1 MPRFA
6 VRLIVCLERFY
17 QAATMPEPHL
27 LAPLSHLSG
36 PFKEHHLIVDLRRA
50 PAAELLRLLLFLP
63 IHHLRFDFFQPR
75 GLIQHEFLYPL
86 ISLAGPVQGPIR
98 FLLRGALG

>member
-6 VRLIVCLERFY
+6 VRLIVRLERFY

-36 PFKEHHLIVDLRRA
+36 PFKEHDLLINFGRA
-50 PAAELLRLLLFLP
+50 PASELLRLLLFLP
-63 IHHLRFDFFQPR
+63 IPHLRFDFFQP
-75 GLIQHEFLYPL
+75 
-86 ISLAGPVQGPIR
+86 
-98 FLLRGALG
+98 